1 MLLLQKIDTNGL
13 GKGKHVE
20 YLQKNYRESL
30 FSICSTIFNILYN
43 ENGFLVNS
51 SQEWVEALEDL
62 ILNSNKRT
70 YFGINGFKKIVNEY
84 STKSTAKLI
93 IKSFN
98 K

>member
-1 MLLLQKIDTNGL
+1 
-13 GKGKHVE
+13 
-20 YLQKNYRESL
+20 
-30 FSICSTIFNILYN
+30 
-43 ENGFLVNS
+43 
-51 SQEWVEALEDL
+51 VEALEDL

>member
-1 MLLLQKIDTNGL
+1 M

-51 SQEWVEALEDL
+51 TQEWIGALEDL
-62 ILNSNKRT
+62 ITNSVKRNT
-70 YFGINGFKKIVNEY
+70 FGVNGYNKIVSEY
-84 STKSTAKLI
+84 STKSTARLI
-93 IKSFN
+93 FDRIQN
-98 K
+98 